1 MWEIIHL
8 WQPLTDYK
16 LSWLTSTGEIW
27 TKILLLLLSYS
38 FWICIFSQVK
48 ERSKKVQ
55 SWCINI
61 YDILYILK
69 MLYIFWE
76 ISILTFD
83 SWLNYFMKT
92 KLEEAK
98 RLCLSLKKKIKND
111 LDSLVVWN
119 LYQAQQMQMQRR
131 QVVLQLNKFWQIHFP
146 IPSNSNTNQ
155 QIHTHVTL
163 AITIPNSPK
172 YQTQTPK
179 YTVDIGKYISQFPQ
193 IPNINPRIHMW
204 YWQIHFLIPPNTNL
218 IQTNN
223 YTCHIGNCNSLSPKY
238 QTQSPK

>member
-83 SWLNYFMKT
+83 SWLIYFVKT

-98 RLCLSLKKKIKND
+98 RLCLSLKKIKND

-131 QVVLQLNKFWQIHFP
+131 QVVLQLNKFCHWQIYFP
-146 IPSNSNTNQ
+146 
-155 QIHTHVTL
+155 
-163 AITIPNSPK
+163 
-172 YQTQTPK
+172 
-179 YTVDIGKYISQFPQ
+179 
-193 IPNINPRIHMW
+193 
-204 YWQIHFLIPPNTNL
+204 IPPNTKHKPPNTHVIL
-218 IQTNN
+218 VITFP
-223 YTCHIGNCNSLSPKY
+223 ISPKY

>member
-1 MWEIIHL
+1 MIQMWEIIHF

-16 LSWLTSTGEIW
+16 LLWSTSTGEIW

-92 KLEEAK
+92 KLEEAM
-98 RLCLSLKKKIKND
+98 RLCLSLKKNQKWPW
-111 LDSLVVWN
+111 LVGSL
-119 LYQAQQMQMQRR
+119 
-131 QVVLQLNKFWQIHFP
+131 K
-146 IPSNSNTNQ
+146 
-155 QIHTHVTL
+155 
-163 AITIPNSPK
+163 
-172 YQTQTPK
+172 
-179 YTVDIGKYISQFPQ
+179 
-193 IPNINPRIHMW
+193 
-204 YWQIHFLIPPNTNL
+204 
-218 IQTNN
+218 
-223 YTCHIGNCNSLSPKY
+223 SLSGSANADAA
-238 QTQSPK
+238 QAGCATTQ